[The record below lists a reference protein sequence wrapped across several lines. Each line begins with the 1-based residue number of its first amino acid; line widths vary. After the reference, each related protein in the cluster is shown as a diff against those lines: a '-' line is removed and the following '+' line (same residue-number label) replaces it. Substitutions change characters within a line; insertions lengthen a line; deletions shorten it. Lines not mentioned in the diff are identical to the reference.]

1 MMTLTFAFWLFVSLF
16 AVIGAMRGWAKELLV
31 TASVILSIFVLSV
44 LERYVP
50 PVRDFLAAPNEA
62 PEFWMRTLVMMV
74 LVFFGYQTP
83 NIQRIAGAKF
93 AREKLSD
100 SLLGLFLGALNGFL
114 IVGTIWFFMDQ
125 SGYPF
130 SKYISAPTADNALSA
145 PALRLLPY
153 LAPHWLGIPVIYFAV
168 AITFIFL
175 LVVFI

>member
-1 MMTLTFAFWLFVSLF
+1 MMTLTFAFWLFVTLF
-16 AVIGAMRGWAKELLV
+16 AIIGAMRGWAKELLV
-31 TASVILSIFVLSV
+31 TASAVLSLFVLSV

-62 PEFWMRTLVMMV
+62 PEFWMRTGVMFV

-83 NIQRIAGAKF
+83 NIQKIAGVRF

-100 SLLGLFLGALNGFL
+100 SLLGLFLGAVNGFL
-114 IVGTIWFFMDQ
+114 IVSTIWYFMHQ

-130 SKYISAPTADNALSA
+130 EKYISAPSADNALSA
-145 PALRLLPY
+145 SALRLIPY
-153 LAPHWLGIPVIYFAV
+153 LAPQWLGIPVIYFAV

-175 LVVFI
+175 IVIFI

>member
-1 MMTLTFAFWLFVSLF
+1 MMTLTFAFWLFVALF

-31 TASVILSIFVLSV
+31 TASVVLSIFVLSV

-50 PVRDFLAAPNEA
+50 PVRDFLATPNEG
-62 PEFWMRTLVMMV
+62 PEFWLRAGVMAV

-83 NIQRIAGAKF
+83 NIQKIAGGRF
-93 AREKLSD
+93 IREKLSD

-114 IVGTIWFFMDQ
+114 IVGTVWYFMDQ

-130 SKYISAPTADNALSA
+130 DKYIIAPDAENAFSAS
-145 PALRLLPY
+145 ALRLLPY

-168 AITFIFL
+168 AISFIFL
-175 LVVFI
+175 LVIFI

>member
-1 MMTLTFAFWLFVSLF
+1 MMTLTFAFWLFVTLF

-31 TASVILSIFVLSV
+31 TASVILSLFVLSV

-50 PVRDFLAAPNEA
+50 PVRDFLATPNAA
-62 PEFWMRTLVMMV
+62 PEFWMRTVVMAV

-83 NIQRIAGAKF
+83 NIQRLAGGKF
-93 AREKLSD
+93 IREKLSD

-114 IVGTIWFFMDQ
+114 IVGTVWYFLEQ

-130 SKYISAPTADNALSA
+130 PKFISAPDADNALSA
-145 PALRLLPY
+145 PALHLLPY

-168 AITFIFL
+168 AISFIFL
-175 LVVFI
+175 LVIFI